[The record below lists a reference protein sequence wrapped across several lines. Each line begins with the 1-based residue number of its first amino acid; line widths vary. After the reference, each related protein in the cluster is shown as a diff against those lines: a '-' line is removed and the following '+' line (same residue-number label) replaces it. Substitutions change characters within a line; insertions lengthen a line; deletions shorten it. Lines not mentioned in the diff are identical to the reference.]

1 MSTDG
6 SVMSSSLSSLSAPTG
21 GGGPSRRGSVDVRPA
36 PASAIVSQRPQE
48 IKASEVDQSLE
59 ERLMAMVTNAV
70 QKQFAGATRDLQEF
84 KALSAST
91 SSSSVGTPA
100 SGLRSALR
108 ARFSGTSSRPCPPS
122 GVSSLSSSSSSTLSS
137 ATAGFEDSDH
147 PDDELVDQIASNTT
161 HASNTT
167 QMDSVEERM
176 APTVFRNA
184 QSAGSVLN
192 WVNSQEWKTA
202 RNRRECLALAAA
214 LDTLV
219 AEGVDTNSDGIEILV
234 RRLSGVQ
241 LADKYDNWDLCQAVE
256 WPYAS
261 QSLLD
266 QHLLARAIK
275 DAGAIARLRDRSKGK
290 ASSSSSSF
298 GRRSFYPTNK
308 FNNNPKKKSGV
319 GPTAGA
325 VSK

>member
-1 MSTDG
+1 
-6 SVMSSSLSSLSAPTG
+6 
-21 GGGPSRRGSVDVRPA
+21 
-36 PASAIVSQRPQE
+36 
-48 IKASEVDQSLE
+48 
-59 ERLMAMVTNAV
+59 
-70 QKQFAGATRDLQEF
+70 
-84 KALSAST
+84 
-91 SSSSVGTPA
+91 
-100 SGLRSALR
+100 
-108 ARFSGTSSRPCPPS
+108 
-122 GVSSLSSSSSSTLSS
+122 LSSSSSSTLSS
-137 ATAGFEDSDH
+137 ATTGFEDSDH

-176 APTVFRNA
+176 APTVFRNT

-192 WVNSQEWKTA
+192 WVNSQEWNTA

-298 GRRSFYPTNK
+298 GRRSFYPTKK